1 MDCMSIMFTVLS
13 YDPVARYLPS
23 AEKAT
28 LFTSP
33 ILKQKKIKEINEMQ

>member
-1 MDCMSIMFTVLS
+1 MFTVLS

-28 LFTSP
+28 LHTIS
-33 ILKQKKIKEINEMQ
+33 ILINEDKKV